1 MINNSKYFRLAV
13 VQPRIIV
20 EPDPEKNVEKALSYI
35 EKASKEKIDLVL
47 FPEGYPGPILRM
59 PKHFYDA
66 SNAISETAKDKKV
79 AVCWS

>member
-1 MINNSKYFRLAV
+1 MIKNSDSFRLAV

-47 FPEGYPGPILRM
+47 FPEGYPGRSLGCRSIFMMLLM
-59 PKHFYDA
+59 PLVKLQK
-66 SNAISETAKDKKV
+66 IKI
-79 AVCWS
+79 